1 MGITEEVYDFII
13 IGAGSAGA
21 VLANRLSA
29 NGRAKV
35 LLLEAG
41 KRSNLWTRIPIGF
54 GRLIENPA
62 ANWCYSAE
70 PEANTNGRR
79 MPVPRGKLLGGSSAI
94 NGMIFVRG
102 QALDYDT
109 WAQLGNRGWSYRE
122 VLPFFQKMEN
132 FGGGEEEYR
141 GRSGPLKVTEI
152 PEVEPLYQAILDAG
166 QQAGLPFNSD
176 YNGASQEG
184 ISISQTTIAKGRR
197 QSTAHCYLEPAKTR
211 TNLKII
217 SEALAE
223 RLLFE
228 GSRCVGV
235 SYLNKGTIHQARAGR
250 EVIVSAGSVK
260 SPQLLELSGIGQASR
275 LRNLGIEV
283 VNDLAGVGE
292 NLRDH
297 YAPRMRWQVGARG
310 FTYNDKARGLGMV
323 REAFKFFFKRTGLLG
338 LPAAPVRAFFRTREG
353 LETPD
358 ACIGWFPLLVAP
370 GYRIDD
376 QSGITTF
383 THPLRSESVGSIH
396 IASDDTTVQPE
407 INFNFLS
414 SPPDA
419 EITLSG
425 IRMTRAIMGMPALQQ
440 LQVQEIFPDPGLQGD
455 DELMAWVKQT
465 AETTYHPVGT
475 CKMGSDPMAV
485 VDERLRVRGMSG
497 LRVADASIMPTL
509 SSGNTNAPSIMI
521 GEKASDMILA
531 DAA

>member
-1 MGITEEVYDFII
+1 METIEEVFDYII

-29 NGRAKV
+29 DERTRV

-41 KRSNLWTRIPIGF
+41 KPNNIWTRIPIGF
-54 GRLIENPA
+54 GRLIENPD

-70 PEANTNGRR
+70 PEENTNGRR

-102 QALDYDT
+102 QPLDYDT

-122 VLPFFQKMEN
+122 VLPFFQKMEH
-132 FGGGEEEYR
+132 FDGGDEEYR
-141 GRSGPLKVTEI
+141 GRSGPLRVTEI
-152 PEVEPLYQAILDAG
+152 PEVEPLYQAILDAS

-184 ISISQTTIAKGRR
+184 VSISQTTISRGRR

-211 TNLKII
+211 SNLKII
-217 SEALAE
+217 SEALADC
-223 RLLFE
+223 LLFE

-235 SYLNKGTIHQARAGR
+235 SYSRRGTVHKARAGR

-260 SPQLLELSGIGQASR
+260 SPQLLELSGIGQSSR
-275 LRNLGIEV
+275 LRNLGIDIV
-283 VNDLAGVGE
+283 HDLAGVGE

-297 YAPRMRWQVGARG
+297 YAPRMRWRIGARG
-310 FTYNDKARGLGMV
+310 FTYNDKARGLGIV

-338 LPAAPVRAFFRTREG
+338 LPAAPVRAFFRTRGG
-353 LETPD
+353 LESPD

-370 GYRIDD
+370 GYRIDEE
-376 QSGITTF
+376 SGITTF
-383 THPLRSESVGSIH
+383 THPLRSESTGSIH
-396 IASDDTTVQPE
+396 IGSDDPYVQPE

-419 EITLSG
+419 QITLHG
-425 IRMTRAIMGMPALQQ
+425 IRMTREIMGMPAMQH
-440 LQVQEIFPDPGLQGD
+440 LQVEEIFPNPGLQDD

-475 CKMGSDPMAV
+475 CKMGSDPLAV
-485 VDERLRVRGMSG
+485 VDERLRVHGLTG

-521 GEKASDMILA
+521 GEKASEMILA